1 MLENSDF
8 ISPYCIQDVPFTHCI
23 SSWVLPQ
30 LPILFFQL
38 IPYRALHPETRE
50 ALTKWGI
57 IRHPLMQ
64 VKNAFRR
71 LRAVSFKVVFV
82 WVFFSQG
89 KATCVKWILKRCFP
103 AFSERP
109 WIRQME
115 TSSWK
120 SHGGQGTG
128 LHQRMTGCDMC
139 RWVCAAAYEPC
150 SLMCTMSTQRA
161 CVCLRVSA
169 LAHDKGTWLC
179 TCSAC
184 STVRQQ
190 IPLPSSNP
198 QAVMDNITFYGKSQ
212 NEYKRTGCFSFLN
225 FLLN

>member
-1 MLENSDF
+1 MCLLHTAYHPGCCPSYLFYFSNS
-8 ISPYCIQDVPFTHCI
+8 SPIELYIQRHERLWL
-23 SSWVLPQ
+23 S
-30 LPILFFQL
+30 
-38 IPYRALHPETRE
+38 E
-50 ALTKWGI
+50 ALLDFHSCRWKTLSTSQGCLI
-57 IRHPLMQ
+57 ESCLC
-64 VKNAFRR
+64 
-71 LRAVSFKVVFV
+71 LS
-82 WVFFSQG
+82 FFSQG
-89 KATCVKWILKRCFP
+89 KATCVVTDRQTLKRCLP

-161 CVCLRVSA
+161 CVCLRVPA

-179 TCSAC
+179 TCSAF

-190 IPLPSSNP
+190 ILLPLNLWY
-198 QAVMDNITFYGKSQ
+198 IHKGLYKSI
-212 NEYKRTGCFSFLN
+212 GCDG
-225 FLLN
+225 